1 MIRPNHYWIKN
12 NKTMFGVTTFW
23 IETPLSEL
31 TPFIYPHNHPC
42 SFTNMSS
49 EYKLRKKVEN
59 FPSVRCEQHFQ
70 LCGLFFQTDLAVRV
84 FFQLC
89 GFSSGEMALK
99 FFWAFFSKKGLGHF
113 SYNALQNRYAKNKKN
128 PQAASSKTFS

>member
-1 MIRPNHYWIKN
+1 MIRLNHYWIKN

-59 FPSVRCEQHFQ
+59 FQSVRCEQHFY
-70 LCGLFFQTDLAVRV
+70 LCGFIVYIYKLAVRV
-84 FFQLC
+84 FF
-89 GFSSGEMALK
+89 
-99 FFWAFFSKKGLGHF
+99 
-113 SYNALQNRYAKNKKN
+113 
-128 PQAASSKTFS
+128 

>member
-31 TPFIYPHNHPC
+31 TPFINPHNHPC

-49 EYKLRKKVEN
+49 EHKLRKKVEN
-59 FPSVRCEQHFQ
+59 FPSVRCEQLSSSAGFFIK
-70 LCGLFFQTDLAVRV
+70 LF
-84 FFQLC
+84 
-89 GFSSGEMALK
+89 
-99 FFWAFFSKKGLGHF
+99 
-113 SYNALQNRYAKNKKN
+113 
-128 PQAASSKTFS
+128 

>member
-12 NKTMFGVTTFW
+12 NKTMFGVTTSW

-31 TPFIYPHNHPC
+31 TPFIYPYNHPC

-59 FPSVRCEQHFQ
+59 FQSVRCEQHFY
-70 LCGLFFQTDLAVRV
+70 
-84 FFQLC
+84 LC
-89 GFSSGEMALK
+89 GFIV
-99 FFWAFFSKKGLGHF
+99 
-113 SYNALQNRYAKNKKN
+113 YIYIY
-128 PQAASSKTFS
+128 